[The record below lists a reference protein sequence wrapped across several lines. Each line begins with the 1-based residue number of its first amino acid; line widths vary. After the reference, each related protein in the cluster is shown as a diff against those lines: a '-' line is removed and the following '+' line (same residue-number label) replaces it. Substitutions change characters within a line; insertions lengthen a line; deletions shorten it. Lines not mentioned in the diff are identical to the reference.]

1 MTILSAAQSAAI
13 RIFGRKPTTFF
24 SSTDTFEQEIVDLS
38 TEVAKSIADNHD
50 WQALTKTYTITG
62 DGVATSFPLPSDY
75 DRMLLDGS
83 IYDATNWAW
92 GYQRIVRPDEFLYL
106 QVRNFSIITPGYW
119 TMLDNQFQFLPAPSD
134 QAQAKFLYIT
144 KNIVR
149 DENGNLKDS
158 FTADSDTFVLDER
171 LITLG
176 LIWRWRE
183 QQKMDYGSDQAN
195 FDKLFSDLSGRD
207 GGSMPIRTPSRM
219 SGFRGR
225 IAYPY
230 PLG

>member
-1 MTILSAAQSAAI
+1 MTALSAFQSAATRLI
-13 RIFGRKPTTFF
+13 GRRPTTLF
-24 SSTDTFEQEIVDLS
+24 SSTEQFQVEMVDLI

-50 WQALTKTYTITG
+50 WNALTKVHTITG
-62 DGVATSFPLPSDY
+62 DGVETTFPLPSDY

-106 QVRNFSIITPGYW
+106 QVRDFSIITPGYW
-119 TMLDNQFQFLPAPSD
+119 SMLGNEFQFLPAPGD
-134 QAQAKFLYIT
+134 QSQAKFLYVT

-149 DENGNLKDS
+149 DENGNLKEG

-171 LITLG
+171 LLTLG
-176 LIWRWRE
+176 LVWRWRE
-183 QQKMDYGSDQAN
+183 QKKMDYGADQAN
-195 FDKLFSDLSGRD
+195 FEKLFSDLSGRD
-207 GGSMPIRTPSRM
+207 GGSKPIRTPSRLM
-219 SGFRGR
+219 GFRGTP
-225 IAYPY
+225 AYPW